1 MYTMKLELK
10 YNGREYNSGMALQLT
25 ASGVSVVSQ
34 VLFIADRFA
43 IIRNASSD
51 AYTLPFV
58 VQNDQVF
65 MNNAL
70 IQDGSITNAKI
81 GNVIQ
86 SNNYIAGQQGWMIN
100 KYGGSEFNNVT
111 VRGTIYATDGIFKGT
126 VQAEHFIGDIATSAS
141 FNGFTING
149 GGGTGTMNAWY
160 QNSGYPMTIT
170 LNCSV
175 RCNSYTGG
183 VADQSGDFFVVLTFN
198 INGVQSTRRVVVDMR
213 DKAHGAVYIPQSFTV
228 NIPASNSRI
237 GISLRGESYGP
248 QHSEVTVDNI
258 VVTAFRSNNGS
269 FGQ

>member
-1 MYTMKLELK
+1 
-10 YNGREYNSGMALQLT
+10 MALQLT
-25 ASGVSVVSQ
+25 SRGGSVVSQ

-43 IIRNASSD
+43 IIRNAASGS
-51 AYTLPFV
+51 YTLPFV

-100 KYGGSEFNNVT
+100 KNGGSEFQNTT

-126 VQAEHFIGDIATSAS
+126 VQADRFIGDIATSAS
-141 FNGFTING
+141 FNGFTIKG
-149 GGGTGTMNAWY
+149 GEGSGTMNAWY

-170 LNCSV
+170 LNCTV
-175 RCNSYTGG
+175 RCNSYSGG
-183 VADQSGDFFVVLTFN
+183 VADQKSDFFVVLTFN
-198 INGVQSTRRVVVDMR
+198 INGVKSTRRVVVDMR
-213 DKAHGAVYIPQSFTV
+213 EKARGLVDIPQSFTV

-237 GISLRGESYGP
+237 GISLRGESFGP
-248 QHSEVTVDNI
+248 QQSEVTVGNI